1 MMKKVTNTILIGLAC
16 TAVLSLSMGVQPVK
30 ASYQPPVRQTKDTGE
45 QMGEFNIIQGDHVGF
60 YSLQANHLVNGFI
73 SDKTTKMSV
82 VFNYGGYFFDIVAE
96 STGETVYSFTS
107 ANNGAPVIINI
118 NKPFKAGETYRV
130 APGGKSGNYFKF
142 IVVSAELKVPTIDKV
157 TSQDK
162 NITGTGIPGSTLHL
176 NIAGD
181 DYTGTV
187 DAQGKYTIALN
198 KAYPVNS
205 SITVYQEKDGVRSE
219 TIKSSVAAPDQLN
232 KPTLDKVTVN
242 DQKVTGTGL
251 PGATVVLDINGESY
265 YGVVDENGRFSIL
278 TNKYYPLG
286 TRITAYQEMDGIKSP
301 EVQTTVVAP
310 DQLDIPHLNKV
321 TDQDTR
327 VTGTALPGATV
338 RLTINGTHFHSQAS
352 SNGEFSINIEK
363 KYPAN
368 TPIEAYQELNGM
380 KSETTTVYVQLTSK
394 LIVEKIKTNS
404 PSIIGSAHPNAKITI
419 QIDDEDFE
427 GTADS
432 NGHFII
438 DLQGATFRAG
448 TDVIITAESP
458 EGTQKVTVQIY
469 PKDPIVGIIYAG
481 DKDIRGTAD
490 PGSTVIISVGATKYQ
505 TTTDNNGDFRQSV
518 DPTLLVSGVNVSV
531 HSTINGLESDKV
543 VETVI

>member
-16 TAVLSLSMGVQPVK
+16 TAVLNLSMGVQPVK
-30 ASYQPPVRQTKDTGE
+30 AASQPPLQHSKV
-45 QMGEFNIIQGDHVGF
+45 MGEEMESFNYTELRWGF
-60 YSLQANHLVNGFI
+60 YNLEANHLVNGHI
-73 SDKTTKMSV
+73 SDKTTKMRVSQAFGRV
-82 VFNYGGYFFDIVAE
+82 EFKIRDSQGEILYNFMGNEDGVP
-96 STGETVYSFTS
+96 ST
-107 ANNGAPVIINI
+107 IDI
-118 NKPFKAGETYRV
+118 NKPFKVGETYV
-130 APGGKSGNYFKF
+130 ITSENNDIKF
-142 IVVSAELKVPTIDKV
+142 LSFDVVSEKLKAPTIDKV

-162 NITGTGIPGSTLHL
+162 NITGTGVPGATVHL
-176 NIAGD
+176 SIAGD
-181 DYTGTV
+181 EYTGTV
-187 DAQGKYTIALN
+187 NDQGKYKIVLQKT
-198 KAYPVNS
+198 YPVNS
-205 SITVYQEKDGVRSE
+205 SITVYQEKEGA
-219 TIKSSVAAPDQLN
+219 KSDPVNASVVAPEVLTQ
-232 KPTLDKVTVN
+232 PTLDKVTVS
-242 DQKVTGTGL
+242 DQKVTGSGITD
-251 PGATVVLDINGESY
+251 ATIVLDIGGDQY
-265 YGVVDENGRFSIL
+265 YGVVDKNGHFAIL
-278 TNKYYPLG
+278 TNKNYPLG
-286 TRITAYQEMDGIKSP
+286 TIITAYQEKDGIKSP

-310 DQLDIPHLNKV
+310 DYLDIPHLNKV
-321 TDQDTR
+321 TDQDTK
-327 VTGTALPGATV
+327 VTGTAMPGATV
-338 RLTINGTHFHSQAS
+338 RLMINGAHFHSQAS

-490 PGSTVIISVGATKYQ
+490 PGSTVVISVGATKYQ
-505 TTTDNNGDFRQSV
+505 TTTDNNGDFRQLV
-518 DPTLLVSGVNVSV
+518 DPALLVSGVNVSV